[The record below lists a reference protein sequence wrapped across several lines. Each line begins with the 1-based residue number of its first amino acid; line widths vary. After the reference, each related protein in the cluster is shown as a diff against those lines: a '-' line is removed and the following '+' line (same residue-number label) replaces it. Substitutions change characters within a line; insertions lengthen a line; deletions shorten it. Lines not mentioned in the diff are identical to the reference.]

1 MSLVV
6 TRMSLYFEKQMFYN
20 TLGKLTKA
28 FKSKTPNK
36 HIQHETRPTSLDAF
50 FVFRK
55 GTIWNRQSFAHRVS
69 EKLAH
74 MMDVQRYQR

>member
-28 FKSKTPNK
+28 FKSKTPKNY
-36 HIQHETRPTSLDAF
+36 TSQRRNLGNLVAF

-55 GTIWNRQSFAHRVS
+55 GTIWNRQSFAHRAS